1 MESNVASVNAI
12 LGELSFREKPIALLM
27 NKHDRC
33 LPGAPAQEGALWI
46 SAKSGE
52 GIPELLTL
60 IERELWF
67 HRPLENAST
76 PPA

>member
-1 MESNVASVNAI
+1 VNAI

-27 NKHDRC
+27 NKRDRC
-33 LPGAPAQEGALWI
+33 LAGTPPQEGALWI

-60 IERELWF
+60 IERELCF
-67 HRPLENAST
+67 HRPKKNVST